1 MYNVTSH
8 QMTTS
13 PPLSFMDLP
22 LEIRTQIYKLLFG
35 GIDTVSTLKFLIR
48 GSHLPITAFVHGHS
62 TWRIDEICS
71 GVPPDC
77 TGDKSDGAKHPS
89 EVMLSLLMTSTRIQN
104 EALPFALPDMKL
116 CVDGVRGSRGWS
128 AVIQDSNSPTPI
140 IGARLFVPA
149 RETADCSC
157 FPWSAT
163 LPPWKGNLL
172 LKSLKTLTLSVDFLE
187 SLRITITICF
197 SGQGSVDVSFPY
209 PYRFRMGKSAEIEC
223 MNDRAIATLKVNTLR
238 RVKFFKFANRELIDG
253 VMDDLSN
260 VGWHVSLE
268 IDWSDRLSEIT

>member
-1 MYNVTSH
+1 MDNVTSH

-128 AVIQDSNSPTPI
+128 AVIQDSNSRTPI

-157 FPWSAT
+157 FPLVCNAAPLERKLVVEISQDSN
-163 LPPWKGNLL
+163 LECGFPGKLENHNHNLL
-172 LKSLKTLTLSVDFLE
+172 QRPRK
-187 SLRITITICF
+187 C
-197 SGQGSVDVSFPY
+197 
-209 PYRFRMGKSAEIEC
+209 
-223 MNDRAIATLKVNTLR
+223 
-238 RVKFFKFANRELIDG
+238 
-253 VMDDLSN
+253 
-260 VGWHVSLE
+260 
-268 IDWSDRLSEIT
+268 